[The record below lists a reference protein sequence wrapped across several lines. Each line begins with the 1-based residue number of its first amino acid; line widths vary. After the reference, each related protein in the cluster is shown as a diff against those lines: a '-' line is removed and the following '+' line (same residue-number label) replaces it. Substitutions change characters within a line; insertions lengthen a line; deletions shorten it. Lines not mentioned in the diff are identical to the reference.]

1 MILVLAK
8 RVGLVETETHIR
20 CYIRLL
26 DLHRTIPEADFQG
39 IISDR
44 SNPFLLLGEPG
55 QVKSGCSSFWPDW
68 LIVWVILLVGC

>member
-1 MILVLAK
+1 MISVLAK

-20 CYIRLL
+20 CNIRLR
-26 DLHRTIPEADFQG
+26 DLHRTIPVADFLG

-55 QVKSGCSSFWPDW
+55 
-68 LIVWVILLVGC
+68 